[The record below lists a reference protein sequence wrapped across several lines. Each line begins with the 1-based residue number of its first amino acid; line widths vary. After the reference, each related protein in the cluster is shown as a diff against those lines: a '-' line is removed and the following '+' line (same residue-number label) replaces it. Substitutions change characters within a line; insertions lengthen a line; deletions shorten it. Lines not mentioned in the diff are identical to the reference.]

1 MMTRLLRTVAIVCAA
16 VSVVAAAGGR
26 ALAQDAAPAL
36 VDVVNDSSNP
46 IPTTVTN
53 NVPVTVTSGQ
63 VTTIPSADLNYVSFA
78 GICGPSGG
86 DAWVAT
92 LQGAVPLGLRLVI
105 DSFSI
110 EMSLPATTFAHVY
123 IRPVQPGQ
131 AIDKYARQWVPVQ
144 SQGIGFAY
152 GAQQRKI
159 LNANLPVHAIMDAGW
174 NLDVVIQSSDILAAS
189 QSACFYAVLG
199 HYVPYGLDI
208 R

>member
-1 MMTRLLRTVAIVCAA
+1 MGLLRRGSRWREEVVPFATEPADDPLHGMRRPSQMMTRLLRTVAIVCAA

-105 DSFSI
+105 
-110 EMSLPATTFAHVY
+110 
-123 IRPVQPGQ
+123 
-131 AIDKYARQWVPVQ
+131 
-144 SQGIGFAY
+144 
-152 GAQQRKI
+152 
-159 LNANLPVHAIMDAGW
+159 
-174 NLDVVIQSSDILAAS
+174 
-189 QSACFYAVLG
+189 
-199 HYVPYGLDI
+199 
-208 R
+208 